1 MKKALPADRWL
12 RNINVPLL
20 VFLILFLNVKFVIK
34 VIAIVFLLLYE
45 RDFHFGLSFKRSR
58 LPLFYFLI
66 LAVEMIKYL
75 VVIRNYSLNY
85 LLVFGMGMLQWL
97 LCLLAVHHLKLYID
111 RDPPEKT
118 HNTIRAFYGANFA
131 VSLLFVLVLIL
142 HPVWLTTYWGA
153 GADISITHTS
163 AGDSILGISFDSSTV
178 NATINCLGLI
188 YFLYKRDLR
197 FAILCLLVII
207 SCTSN
212 TTFIFMEVTLVGMIL
227 TVRSKALRIRTI
239 ITAFSMVVLYL
250 LASAHN
256 REYIRNYF
264 VQLYILNKDT
274 SLAAHQDDSVLVR
287 NGNDSL
293 VRAPVTIGDDA
304 YKVNKKGL
312 ARAFDNLLA
321 IEERPPSKERSSE
334 VDSIE
339 KGKLIDSTI
348 YPRISETAYK
358 SKPGKLISFVQTY
371 FFLKMNVRHLLFGS
385 GVGNFSSKLA
395 FRVSGSGALGTY
407 PKRYQYISPEFRY
420 NHLKTYQFYAN
431 MDASR
436 HSVVNFPYSV
446 YNQISGEYGL
456 LGILLFCFGYLWYF
470 ISRFR
475 RLSYGRYMLCAL
487 MAFFLMEYWFELFSL
502 VIMFELFLLLNI
514 KEGRDFPAR
523 IEGSSP
529 DQSPL
534 PAGSHSL

>member
-1 MKKALPADRWL
+1 MKKALLADRWL

-34 VIAIVFLLLYE
+34 VVAIVFLLLYE
-45 RDFHFGLSFKRSR
+45 RNLHFGLSFRRSR
-58 LPLFYFLI
+58 LPLFYFLM
-66 LAVEMIKYL
+66 LAVEGVKYL
-75 VVIRNYSLNY
+75 FVVRNYSLNY

-97 LCLLAVHHLKLYID
+97 FCLLAIHHLKLYVD
-111 RDPPEKT
+111 RDSPERI
-118 HNTIRAFYGANFA
+118 HNTIRAFYLANFV
-131 VSLLFVLVLIL
+131 VSLLFVGVLVL
-142 HPVWLTTYWGA
+142 HPAWLTMYWGA
-153 GADISITHTS
+153 GADISFNHPS
-163 AGDSILGISFDSSTV
+163 AGDTILGISFDSSTA

-188 YFLYKRDLR
+188 YFLYKRDTR
-197 FAILCLLVII
+197 FSILCLLVTI

-212 TTFIFMEVTLVGMIL
+212 TTFIFTEITLALMVL
-227 TVRSKALRIRTI
+227 TVRSKALRIRSLI
-239 ITAFSMVVLYL
+239 AMVSMVVLYL

-274 SLAAHQDDSVLVR
+274 SLAVRQDDSILVR
-287 NGNDSL
+287 NGHDSL
-293 VRAPVTIGDDA
+293 VRTPVAIGDDA

-312 ARAFDNLLA
+312 RRAFDNLLS
-321 IEERPPSKERSSE
+321 IEERPASRERASE

-339 KGKLIDSTI
+339 KGKINDSTI
-348 YPRISETAYK
+348 YPVVSETAYK
-358 SKPGKLISFVQTY
+358 SKPGKLISFAQTY
-371 FFLKMNVRHLLFGS
+371 YFLKMSVRHLLFGS

-395 FRVSGSGALGTY
+395 FRVSGSGVLGTY
-407 PKRYQYISPEFRY
+407 PQKYRYVSPEFRY

-431 MDASR
+431 QDASR
-436 HSVVNFPYSV
+436 HSVLNFPFSV

-456 LGILLFCFGYLWYF
+456 TGILLFCFGYLWYF
-470 ISRFR
+470 VSRFR

-487 MAFFLMEYWFELFSL
+487 LAFFLMEYWFELFTL
-502 VIMFELFLLLNI
+502 VILFELFLLLNI

-523 IEGSSP
+523 TEGYSP

-534 PAGSHSL
+534 PAGNHYQ